1 MVNSEDKLDQ
11 HQNWGQNSESEINDV
26 NVIKSST
33 ARTIADV
40 IETPQDK
47 GGGESAPATRGQI
60 EDVEAAGYLENDGT
74 SYFYYYYPPQEQF
87 GYPEEAPVIPEDST
101 YCDMVAYPYSY
112 EAAACQGEE
121 VTGEEEQLP
130 MEDLQEVDASA
141 GALPLPHNDLFIN
154 PAFSYLQFLS
164 DGSVVGPMGEIYSP
178 ANYFPAHAAATAP
191 VVDVSPPQ
199 TSGNPDEMAPTGL
212 LMQAD
217 YEGKR
222 TLIICMLFLPT
233 TFQAINNNIHLEY
246 YSELVVFCCAGL
258 YLYYAQ
264 SRFA

>member
-11 HQNWGQNSESEINDV
+11 HQNWGQTSEQDINDV

-33 ARTIADV
+33 ADV
-40 IETPQDK
+40 IETPQDQ
-47 GGGESAPATRGQI
+47 GGGGSAPDTPGLD
-60 EDVEAAGYLENDGT
+60 EDIDAAGYLENDGT

-87 GYPEEAPVIPEDST
+87 GYSEEAPVIPEDST

-121 VTGEEEQLP
+121 GTGEEEQLP
-130 MEDLQEVDASA
+130 NEEADPEAR
-141 GALPLPHNDLFIN
+141 ALPLPHNDLFIN

-199 TSGNPDEMAPTGL
+199 ASVNPDEMAPTGL

-217 YEGKR
+217 YEGKK
-222 TLIICMLFLPT
+222 TLITGRLSLP
-233 TFQAINNNIHLEY
+233 
-246 YSELVVFCCAGL
+246 SPK
-258 YLYYAQ
+258 
-264 SRFA
+264 